1 MTTITFIDANGAERV
16 IENAPEG
23 HSLMEVARANG
34 VEGIPGD
41 CGGSCACATCHVY
54 VDAAWRDRVG
64 KPDEVETMTLD
75 MVGNLRP
82 ESRLSC
88 QIKVRADLDGLKLT
102 VAKE

>member
-1 MTTITFIDANGAERV
+1 MTTVTFIDANGTERV
-16 IENAPEG
+16 IQNAPEG

-54 VDAAWRDRVG
+54 VDAAWLERVG
-64 KPDEVETMTLD
+64 KPDDVEGMTLD

-88 QIKVRADLDGLKLT
+88 QIKMRPELDGLKLT